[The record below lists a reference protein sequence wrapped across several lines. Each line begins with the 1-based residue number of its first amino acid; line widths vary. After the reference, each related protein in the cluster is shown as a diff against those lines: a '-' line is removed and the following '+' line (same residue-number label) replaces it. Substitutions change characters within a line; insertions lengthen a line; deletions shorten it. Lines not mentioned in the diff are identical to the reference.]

1 MTNSPKM
8 ECLEN
13 YIVKY
18 IHIAG
23 RANVFTDNH
32 INFYLKS
39 TTFFKDKLKNE
50 ILENRILLGD
60 NFKKYLEFVS
70 HRIKTET
77 NFIIE
82 EEVLENWRVSFNL
95 QEIDFNA
102 KSIADLKTSLHNL
115 GIKLNLLDDE
125 IISSKDRQS
134 LYDIFEFHI
143 SSIEIIDFVDK
154 YLLDIKIFTSKVD
167 LPIYN
172 ENLQNDPLLNIE
184 NEYSILKSKFKEDH
198 SLRTA
203 HLKNDD
209 DFFLHD
215 FDIDFLDWE
224 KTQNEEIKNTFLK
237 IIRNLNENKIF
248 FFGCSLDNYAHNYPK
263 RLNAFLEY
271 YSDASELDFIEDE
284 LQFLEHIYLDL
295 QDTEAVHDGFSLSGY
310 SAFKKAYEFVSLA
323 GYKLYIFSH
332 NKKEAFLNEK
342 KFKIQQE
349 QSVGNSQNNNNQSI
363 EARKNSRVTIQTRE
377 NEENLDEKN
386 ANQKNLLQSTVEDE
400 NGFKIKVS
408 SKYYALAYIIEL
420 LEQGSKPPQDI
431 DGNFKKDEIIKIG
444 RGRCNNSGQSFY
456 NCVRDHFE
464 LVSSKKIKYS
474 VFKNNWKKIVL
485 NITNNNKKIASYIEN
500 NNL

>member
-18 IHIAG
+18 IHVIG
-23 RANVFTDNH
+23 SANIFTDNH

-39 TTFFKDKLKNE
+39 TTFFRDKLKNE

-125 IISSKDRQS
+125 IISSKDRQI
-134 LYDIFEFHI
+134 LYDIFDFRI
-143 SSIEIIDFVDK
+143 SSIEIIDFIDK
-154 YLLDIKIFTSKVD
+154 FLFNKKTIHVIENLPSFKDVFFVHYQCEDFNVSDEITSLSIFADDKVIEFKNKSEAENIEEYCKTVNDLLERGLIPIHWSQNRPYFGVEHIMSRYHKLTGKKIELEYKNSLNLSGILKHKFGEEYVNHPRLDNLALLNGFNGSSIKEKGLRTFDANRVLLLSKIYFGV
-167 LPIYN
+167 LNKTLKIGIYN
-172 ENLQNDPLLNIE
+172 TEETTVVPEQSTNNIE
-184 NEYSILKSKFKEDH
+184 VI
-198 SLRTA
+198 
-203 HLKNDD
+203 
-209 DFFLHD
+209 
-215 FDIDFLDWE
+215 
-224 KTQNEEIKNTFLK
+224 
-237 IIRNLNENKIF
+237 
-248 FFGCSLDNYAHNYPK
+248 
-263 RLNAFLEY
+263 
-271 YSDASELDFIEDE
+271 
-284 LQFLEHIYLDL
+284 
-295 QDTEAVHDGFSLSGY
+295 
-310 SAFKKAYEFVSLA
+310 
-323 GYKLYIFSH
+323 
-332 NKKEAFLNEK
+332 
-342 KFKIQQE
+342 E
-349 QSVGNSQNNNNQSI
+349 QS
-363 EARKNSRVTIQTRE
+363 
-377 NEENLDEKN
+377 NLK
-386 ANQKNLLQSTVEDE
+386 
-400 NGFKIKVS
+400 GFPA
-408 SKYYALAYIIEL
+408 KYHALAYIFEL
-420 LEQGSKPPQDI
+420 LVDGNKPPQDF

-444 RGRCNNSGQSFY
+444 RERCQDTGQNFY

-464 LVSSKKIKYS
+464 LVSSKKIKYP
-474 VFKNNWKKIVL
+474 VFKNNWKEIVL